1 MRTRLLVTAAL
12 ATTSLFL
19 SATAQR
25 PGSETTNV
33 FTPEMKFFDHPDP
46 RIAEYEQ
53 AQRSGTPVRQIG
65 AVELSPDGKKLAWL
79 VASEPT
85 AAGGGRNGRGR
96 SGMQLHISE
105 ALAPNPTEPTITAG
119 EGCSS
124 SAPRWSPDGQTLAFV
139 ATCADGQPQLW
150 LRAAD
155 GAVKQLTHIKGTLT
169 SPTWA
174 PDGSSIAFLYV
185 ENATRSAGALAAM
198 KPPAGIVGQDGVEI
212 QWVAAANI
220 KTGYVRPLSD
230 TNLHAYEFDW
240 APDSRHI
247 IYVAANPPGE
257 NTWWVAKMYIADLP
271 LKSAT
276 CANADASRVC
286 ITLKGING
294 PQDEQSVAGTDH
306 MILDPVTAGGSL
318 HGLQI
323 AVPRYSPD
331 GKNIAFIGG
340 LMSDQGSTGGDI
352 YLMGADG
359 SGLQNLTPGRKDTPV
374 YVAWA
379 DPDHILFS
387 AYQSGKT
394 HLGVLGTNKTEILQL
409 WTAQQSVASGR
420 AAASF
425 SLSTEAK
432 RVVFVS
438 AGPEQAPEVYVGTT
452 HGANA
457 VTHLNTNA
465 TKPATKT
472 LSMEWDNEGY
482 HVQGWL
488 TLPENYDPAKKY
500 PMIVSVHGG
509 PSSQVGPSFGGAG
522 AGLYAHLG
530 YFYFTANPRGSF
542 GQGEAFVQANR
553 KDFGYGDLRD
563 ILTGVDT
570 VEKQYSVDDHRLGL
584 TGWSYG
590 GFMSMFAITQTH
602 RFRAAVAGAGIS
614 NWQSYYGENSIDQ
627 WMVPFFGASVYDAP
641 EAYAKSSAI
650 NFIKNVETP
659 ELILVGDRDGEC
671 PAPQSYEM
679 WHALKALGKKTEL
692 VVYPNEGHGFS
703 NPLHSQDRTARTIA
717 WFEDNM
723 K

>member
-1 MRTRLLVTAAL
+1 MRSRFFFAATLAASLL
-12 ATTSLFL
+12 L

-79 VASEPT
+79 AAAEPT

-96 SGMQLHISE
+96 GGMQLHISE
-105 ALAPNPTEPTITAG
+105 ALAPNPTEPAITAG

-124 SAPRWSPDGQTLAFV
+124 SSPRWSHDGHTLAFV

-150 LRAAD
+150 LRSAD

-212 QWVAAANI
+212 QWVASADI
-220 KTGYVRPLSD
+220 KTGDLTILTPK
-230 TNLHAYEFDW
+230 TLHAYEYDW
-240 APDSRHI
+240 APDAKHI
-247 IYVAANPPGE
+247 AFIASNPPGE
-257 NTWWVAKMYIADLP
+257 NTWWIAQMYIAPTGQPDAA
-271 LKSAT
+271 KS
-276 CANADASRVC
+276 
-286 ITLKGING
+286 
-294 PQDEQSVAGTDH
+294 
-306 MILDPVTAGGSL
+306 ILNPVTVGGSL

-352 YLMGADG
+352 YLMSADG
-359 SGLQNLTPGRKDTPV
+359 NGLQNLTPGRKDTPV

-379 DPDHILFS
+379 DSDHILFS

-394 HLGVLGTNKTEILQL
+394 HLGVLGTNKTEVLQL

-425 SLSTEAK
+425 SFSPSAK
-432 RVVFVS
+432 IAAFVS
-438 AGPEQAPEVYVGTT
+438 AGPEQAPEIYIGTT

-457 VTHLNTNA
+457 VTRLNVNA

-472 LSMEWDNEGY
+472 LSLEWDNEGY

-563 ILTGVDT
+563 ILKGIDT

-703 NPLHSQDRTARTIA
+703 NPLHNQDRTARTVA

>member
-1 MRTRLLVTAAL
+1 MRTRLFATAAL
-12 ATTSLFL
+12 AATSLFL

-212 QWVAAANI
+212 QWVAAADAHTGNLSI
-220 KTGYVRPLSD
+220 LTPKT
-230 TNLHAYEFDW
+230 LHAYEYDW
-240 APDSRHI
+240 APDAKHI
-247 IYVAANPPGE
+247 AFIASTPPGE
-257 NTWWVAKMYIADLP
+257 NTWWIAQMYTAPTGQPDAAK
-271 LKSAT
+271 S
-276 CANADASRVC
+276 
-286 ITLKGING
+286 
-294 PQDEQSVAGTDH
+294 
-306 MILDPVTAGGSL
+306 ILNPVTVGGSL

-432 RVVFVS
+432 RVAFVS

-563 ILTGVDT
+563 ILKGVDT